1 MSTKPQPKKKT
12 GPKPKPKEQLTV
24 RVPVRLAPDLKAKI
38 AAWVQVEKDAKRLPF
53 AYSVS
58 KFIADAAAAHLA
70 RLSK

>member
-38 AAWVQVEKDAKRLPF
+38 AAWVQAEKDAKRLPF
-53 AYSVS
+53 DYSVS
-58 KFIADAAAAHLA
+58 KFIAEAARHWLE
-70 RLSK
+70 RLTR